1 MALYGRVRSG
11 ISICNKL
18 GLITSQ
24 RSILQRSL
32 IAPSISQ
39 ASRNYANIPGQKETK
54 IKVPIAMFGGSG
66 NYASALYIA
75 AVKAKAV
82 EKVDSELLQFVE
94 AVKGSAITS
103 QFIKDI
109 SVAKDIRVKAIQ
121 EICDQA
127 KFSDVTKN
135 FLVIVAEN
143 GRLKNIDTIAK
154 RFAELTMAH
163 RGEVKATVTTVFPL
177 PPEEENA
184 LKQTVQEILGSGAK
198 VKLEQKIDPSILGG
212 LVLEFS
218 QKVFDMSIRSRAQ
231 QMERILREPVNISI

>member
-1 MALYGRVRSG
+1 
-11 ISICNKL
+11 
-18 GLITSQ
+18 
-24 RSILQRSL
+24 
-32 IAPSISQ
+32 
-39 ASRNYANIPGQKETK
+39 
-54 IKVPIAMFGGSG
+54 MFGGSG

-135 FLVIVAEN
+135 FLGMIGFLIIV
-143 GRLKNIDTIAK
+143 L
-154 RFAELTMAH
+154 FYLS
-163 RGEVKATVTTVFPL
+163 FQL
-177 PPEEENA
+177 C
-184 LKQTVQEILGSGAK
+184 S
-198 VKLEQKIDPSILGG
+198 
-212 LVLEFS
+212 
-218 QKVFDMSIRSRAQ
+218 
-231 QMERILREPVNISI
+231 

>member
-1 MALYGRVRSG
+1 MAFYGRVKSG
-11 ISICNKL
+11 ISL
-18 GLITSQ
+18 LSSQ
-24 RSILQRSL
+24 RSTLQRSL

-39 ASRNYANIPGQKETK
+39 AFRNFAHVPGQKETK

-75 AVKAKAV
+75 AVKV
-82 EKVDSELLQFVE
+82 NSVDKVDSELLQFVE
-94 AVKGSAITS
+94 GVKGSPITS

-109 SVAKDIRVKAIQ
+109 SVAKDVRVKVIQ
-121 EICDQA
+121 DIATQA

-135 FLVIVAEN
+135 FLVLLAEN
-143 GRLKNIDTIAK
+143 GRLKNVDTIAK
-154 RFAELTMAH
+154 RFAELAMAYK
-163 RGEVKATVTTVFPL
+163 GEVKATVTTVIAL

-184 LKQTVQEILGSGAK
+184 LKQTVQEMLGSGAK

-218 QKVFDMSIRSRAQ
+218 QKVFDMSIKTRAQ
-231 QMERILREPVNISI
+231 QMERILREPANYSI